1 MAELSWLPNDPDW
14 DRRLQA
20 LSADGAEERWRTLLR
35 LANSRIDFVQTG
47 KLDRAAQRQA
57 KEGIPQSVTLRRI
70 KLALLGSSTLR
81 HLIPGI
87 RVAGL
92 RHGFW
97 VEVFEGDYGQ
107 YFQELTNKHSPLH
120 EFYPDTVCFAF
131 DAAHLYSLGNGDAGA
146 TVAHLRDIW
155 SATKAAFGCRIIQQ
169 TGLMTFPDL
178 VGSNEHRLPDSPQ
191 ACISTLNTAIQ
202 PAADASGVDLLA
214 VDKYSA
220 LDGVRVWHDPMLWN
234 SSKQEVHP
242 AVSHKYGEYVMRIAG
257 AQYGRSRKCL
267 VVDLDNTLWGGVI
280 GDDGLQG
287 IRIGQGSAMGEAY
300 LAFQRYVL
308 RLKDRG
314 VVLAV
319 CSKNDE
325 ANAYLPFDEHPEM
338 LLKRTDIA
346 CFVANW
352 GDKAANLRAI
362 AKTLNLGVESLVFVD
377 DNPFERN
384 LIREQLPEVAVP
396 EMPED
401 PALYAG
407 VLADAGYFEAVHVT
421 QEDRQRATQYH
432 TNLEREAFRET
443 VTDMSSYLEGLRME
457 LLVQPFD
464 DGNLQRIVQLI
475 NKTNQF
481 NLTTRRYS
489 EAEVRAIMSDPRALT
504 WQFRLKD
511 RFGDNG
517 IIAVIFGKL
526 NSGRELELESW
537 LMSCRVLGRKV
548 EDACMNVVAGGASA
562 IGATRIVGEYR
573 PTAKN
578 AMVRDLYAQFG
589 FRTASADGDGNTKWV
604 LDLNEYSSR
613 ETFVSISEVVAHAG

>member
-14 DRRLQA
+14 DRRMHA
-20 LSADGAEERWRTLLR
+20 LSADGAQQRWQTLLR

-47 KLDRAAQRQA
+47 KLDRAAQRLA
-57 KEGIPQSVTLRRI
+57 KEGIPQSANLTRI

-107 YFQELTNKHSPLH
+107 YFQDLTNNHSPLH
-120 EFYPDTVCFAF
+120 EFYPDTICFAF
-131 DAAHLYSLGNGDAGA
+131 DAEHLYSLGGGDAGA
-146 TVAHLRDIW
+146 ILAHLREIW
-155 SATKAAFGCRIIQQ
+155 NLAKTAFGCSVIQQ
-169 TGLMTFPDL
+169 TGLMTFPQL
-178 VGSNEHRLPDSPQ
+178 LGSNEYRLPDSPQ
-191 ACISTLNTAIQ
+191 ACISILNAAMQ
-202 PAADASGVDLLA
+202 SAADASGIDLLA
-214 VDKYSA
+214 VDKHSA
-220 LDGVRVWHDPMLWN
+220 LDGVRVWHDPTLWN
-234 SSKQEVHP
+234 NSKQEVHP
-242 AVSHKYGEYVMRIAG
+242 AVSHKYGEYVMRVAG

-267 VVDLDNTLWGGVI
+267 VADLDNTLWGGVI
-280 GDDGLQG
+280 GDDGLEG
-287 IRIGQGSAMGEAY
+287 IRLGQGSAMGEAY
-300 LAFQRYVL
+300 LAFQRYLL

-325 ANAYLPFDEHPEM
+325 ANAFLPFDEHPEM
-338 LLKRTDIA
+338 LLKRADIA

-352 GDKAANLRAI
+352 NDKAANLRAI
-362 AKTLNLGVESLVFVD
+362 AKTLSLGIESLVFVD

-396 EMPED
+396 ELPED
-401 PALYAG
+401 PALYVQ
-407 VLADAGYFEAVHVT
+407 VLADAGSFEAIPVT
-421 QEDRQRATQYH
+421 QEDRQRATQYQ
-432 TNLEREAFRET
+432 TNLEREAFREA
-443 VTDMSSYLEGLRME
+443 VTDISSYLQGLRME
-457 LLVQPFD
+457 LIVQPFD

-489 EAEVRAIMSDPRALT
+489 EAEIRTMMSDPRGIT

-517 IIAVIFGKL
+517 IIAVIFGKM
-526 NSGRELELESW
+526 NSAWELELESW

-562 IGATRIVGEYR
+562 IGATRIAAEYR

-589 FRTASADGDGNTKWV
+589 FQTAETDSDGNTKWV
-604 LDLNEYSSR
+604 LDLNEYTSR